1 MTTTTRFLNRF
12 GGFSWAVTWGPGLT
26 QTIICTSEE
35 EAAEVAKTGKPVAR
49 FVEPLVSTEE
59 PSYYCPDYPA
69 DELVKPCDC
78 DKCAGACNNGKGGKC
93 GDCFA
98 CEEIADNEKFWQAN
112 RADIL
117 QI

>member
-1 MTTTTRFLNRF
+1 MTTTTRFPNRF

-59 PSYYCPDYPA
+59 HIENCSC
-69 DELVKPCDC
+69 DECE
-78 DKCAGACNNGKGGKC
+78 GACSNGKC
-93 GDCFA
+93 GECWG
-98 CEEIADNEKFWQAN
+98 CEELADNEKFWQAN